1 MIVETSILTI
11 GRSRYVRI
19 PASFVEFFGIDK
31 IKDDNKCKI
40 EDTSNNKAE
49 LTFERG

>member
-31 IKDDNKCKI
+31 TRGAKKCKI

-49 LTFERG
+49 LTFKKW